1 MNYEMAKYHI
11 LRILPEFGLVDTPPN
26 YNGIV
31 GGRLVSPTQA
41 TFMFHIS
48 WFCFLSG
55 IYALYRKY
63 YDIAFAIFVIWATSL
78 HYWSNPTNHAFR
90 ILDIIV
96 VWSIFVYML
105 FRAYHA
111 KVHPIYYVVYF
122 MAVSCYWISW
132 TVQPF
137 SQWLATL
144 IHAVLHV
151 LATLSNFILCSHHLP
166 IWI

>member
-1 MNYEMAKYHI
+1 MDYETAKYHI

-26 YNGIV
+26 YNGMV
-31 GGRLVSPTQA
+31 EGRLVSPTQA

-55 IYALYRKY
+55 IYAFYRKY
-63 YDIAFAIFVIWATSL
+63 FDIAFATFAVWTTSL
-78 HYWSNPTNHAFR
+78 IYWSNPANNAFR
-90 ILDIIV
+90 VLDMV
-96 VWSIFVYML
+96 VVSSIFVFML

-111 KVHPIYYVVYF
+111 KVHPIYYIVYI
-122 MAVSCYWISW
+122 MAVSCYLIAW
-132 TVQPF
+132 TVKRF
-137 SQWLATL
+137 SEWLAIL
-144 IHAVLHV
+144 MHALLHI